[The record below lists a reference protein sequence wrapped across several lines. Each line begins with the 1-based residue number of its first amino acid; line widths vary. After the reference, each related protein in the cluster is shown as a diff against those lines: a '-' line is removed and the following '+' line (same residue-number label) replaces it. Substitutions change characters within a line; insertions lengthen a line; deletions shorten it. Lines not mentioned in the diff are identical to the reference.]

1 MTCLSPARPSPS
13 RWIRRFALAAAMM
26 FAPSL
31 ALAEE
36 TPVTDQTVWSHW
48 DLTPIIVI
56 PTVLVLAVYAAGLIR
71 RPGSF
76 EAAPWRHAAFFWGMV
91 FTVMSLVSPID
102 AFADRLFW
110 MHQIQH
116 MLIRV
121 IGPMLIALSQ
131 PQSTLIAGLPLWL
144 KRKGL
149 TPIVGA
155 GPIQAVF
162 AGLTQPL
169 AVTVLFI
176 VSLYAWQWP
185 PVHNLAI
192 VNEDVHDT
200 MHFTMLAAGLLF
212 FWRVFDHRPAPKGT
226 RYGVRLMMLWAAVLS
241 NIPIGAYTA
250 FKTRELYPAYDIEG
264 RLFHWS
270 AMADERLG
278 GFIMWAP
285 SSMMMLLAI
294 LLVVHAWGREE
305 ERQDARVAP
314 TAPVMAEA
322 MLAQQRPKNNALAL
336 GLVAFV
342 AWRAGRD
349 GVDRPAGR
357 APAPTRC
364 ARTCRHGLR
373 RLWDRAPRP
382 ALRSAAP
389 NRGHVC

>member
-1 MTCLSPARPSPS
+1 MIPVCLKSGGLGRALGRWAGAVTLAMPMLLAPA
-13 RWIRRFALAAAMM
+13 M
-26 FAPSL
+26 

-48 DLTPIIVI
+48 DLTPIIVV
-56 PTVLVLAVYAAGLIR
+56 PTLLILAVYAVGLAR

-76 EAAPWRHAAFFWGMV
+76 EAKPLRHAAFFWGMV
-91 FTVMSLVSPID
+91 FAVMSLVSPVD
-102 AFADRLFW
+102 ALADRLFW

-131 PQSTLIAGLPLWL
+131 PQSTLIAGLPQWL
-144 KRKGL
+144 KRWAL
-149 TPIVGA
+149 TPVVGSGA
-155 GPIQAVF
+155 IQAVF

-169 AVTVLFI
+169 VVTVLFI

-192 VNEDVHDT
+192 VNEDVHDC

-250 FKTRELYPAYDIEG
+250 FKTRELYTAYDIEG

-270 AMADERLG
+270 PMADERLG

-285 SSMMMLLAI
+285 ASMMMLLAI
-294 LLVVHAWGREE
+294 LLVVNAWGREE
-305 ERQDARVAP
+305 DRQDVRRVSAGAQ
-314 TAPVMAEA
+314 APVMAEA

-342 AWRAGRD
+342 ACILAATVSIGLL
-349 GVDRPAGR
+349 VVRP
-357 APAPTRC
+357 
-364 ARTCRHGLR
+364 HR
-373 RLWDRAPRP
+373 RLAPGQ
-382 ALRSAAP
+382 AAVAYAGDGSSAQ
-389 NRGHVC
+389 R